1 MNRLK
6 LIFLQTSMISVG
18 IFFCVGMV
26 QVMMHL
32 MGKNYIT
39 GWYFIPSVIFAG
51 FLCSLLSLILY
62 VERIKPFFLRI
73 VIHFLLLYAAVS
85 LLGFLFDW
93 YSGIMGYLIVMLI
106 FVLVYV
112 FVWIVTKW
120 IYQKDDEQINN
131 ALDGIRDAE

>member
-18 IFFCVGMV
+18 IFFCVGVV
-26 QVMMHL
+26 QVLMHF
-32 MGKNYIT
+32 MGQAYAT
-39 GWYFIPSVIFAG
+39 DWYFIPSVIFVG

-73 VIHFLLLYAAVS
+73 VIHFLLLYAVVS
-85 LLGFLFDW
+85 LLGFLFGW
-93 YSGIMGYLIVMLI
+93 YSGITGYLIVMLI
-106 FVLVYV
+106 FALVYV

-120 IYQKDDEQINN
+120 IYIKDDEQINS
-131 ALDGIRDAE
+131 ALSSIRDPE